1 MSTEYLDIFESRL
14 EQEMLKLCTSYKMLS
29 GILLTTDD
37 IDDQWK
43 KMAPEY
49 IADAVL
55 QINQYP
61 TVAIAWAG
69 YLGMAVAYGWDT
81 DWDAFKDV
89 EYKSFYG
96 ERGYDDMDEHIVQDL
111 LNLELNSEQ
120 ATQIEDMLRRCGQ
133 CAINM
138 IRHEQIEGQSSV
150 MFHVIARACKVMFRI
165 GAAIQL
171 KRLGYK
177 FEKISLDS

>member
-1 MSTEYLDIFESRL
+1 MSTEYLAIFESRL
-14 EQEMLKLCTSYKMLS
+14 EQEMLKLCTSYNMLQ
-29 GILLTTDD
+29 GTLLATDD
-37 IDDQWK
+37 IDEQWK

-49 IADAVL
+49 MADAVL

-89 EYKSFYG
+89 EYKSYYG
-96 ERGYDDMDEHIVQDL
+96 ERGYDDMDEHIVKNI
-111 LNLELNSEQ
+111 LNIPLETLE
-120 ATQIEDMLRRCGQ
+120 ATAIEDMLRRCAQ
-133 CAINM
+133 SAISM
-138 IRHEQIEGQSSV
+138 IRHEQIEGQSA
-150 MFHVIARACKVMFRI
+150 MAFHTIARACKVMFRI
-165 GAAIQL
+165 GAAMEL

-177 FEKISLDS
+177 FEKLS